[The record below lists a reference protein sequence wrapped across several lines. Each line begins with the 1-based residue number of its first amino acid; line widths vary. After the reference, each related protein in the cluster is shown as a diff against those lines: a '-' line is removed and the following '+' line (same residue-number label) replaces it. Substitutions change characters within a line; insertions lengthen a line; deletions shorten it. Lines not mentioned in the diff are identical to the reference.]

1 MKEEATTLP
10 QQFIKKY
17 RLLLGEEAS
26 DFFSALEQGSV
37 KKGFRWNPLK
47 PAGLDMVQ
55 TYHSE
60 ELQPA
65 PYSNEGFLGTVNGSL
80 EQLLQQN
87 PVKKFWICVR
97 LPVVNQPN

>member
-55 TYHSE
+55 T
-60 ELQPA
+60 
-65 PYSNEGFLGTVNGSL
+65 
-80 EQLLQQN
+80 
-87 PVKKFWICVR
+87 
-97 LPVVNQPN
+97 

>member
-17 RLLLGEEAS
+17 RLLLGEES
-26 DFFSALEQGSV
+26 TEFFCALEQGSA

-47 PAGLDMVQ
+47 PAGLAMVQ

-60 ELQPA
+60 
-65 PYSNEGFLGTVNGSL
+65 
-80 EQLLQQN
+80 
-87 PVKKFWICVR
+87 
-97 LPVVNQPN
+97 

>member
-37 KKGFRWNPLK
+37 KKNRMLLRLK
-47 PAGLDMVQ
+47 EDDI
-55 TYHSE
+55 
-60 ELQPA
+60 
-65 PYSNEGFLGTVNGSL
+65 F
-80 EQLLQQN
+80 
-87 PVKKFWICVR
+87 
-97 LPVVNQPN
+97 